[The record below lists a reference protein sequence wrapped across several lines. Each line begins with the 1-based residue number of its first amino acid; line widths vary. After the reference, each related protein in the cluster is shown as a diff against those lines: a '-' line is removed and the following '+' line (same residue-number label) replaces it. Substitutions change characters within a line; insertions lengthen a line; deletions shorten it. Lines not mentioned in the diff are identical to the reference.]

1 MTTASWHLGSPSSYV
16 GVEVASPMLPTALA
30 PGPFLL
36 DSLLGT
42 CNKCY
47 DFLQDHLGLV
57 GQLFLLGEWT
67 EVWLS
72 SIIFVAP
79 RKRIQLVSMGMR
91 VRSMLSL
98 SGLEI

>member
-1 MTTASWHLGSPSSYV
+1 MSTPY
-16 GVEVASPMLPTALA
+16 
-30 PGPFLL
+30 L

-72 SIIFVAP
+72 SIICASKDKYKNVYSTSHYSS
-79 RKRIQLVSMGMR
+79 KLETTLKQLNEKMDKHI
-91 VRSMLSL
+91 L
-98 SGLEI
+98 